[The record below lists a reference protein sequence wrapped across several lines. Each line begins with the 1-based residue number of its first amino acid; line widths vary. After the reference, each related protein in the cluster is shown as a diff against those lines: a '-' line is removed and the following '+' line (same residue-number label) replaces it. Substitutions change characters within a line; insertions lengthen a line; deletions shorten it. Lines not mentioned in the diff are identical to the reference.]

1 MAYSLNWT
9 PKANQTLYELTA
21 FLAEQRP
28 ASTVNKFVNK
38 VYKAVERLCTNPEIG
53 QIDDSSKG
61 IRRILIKPYT
71 RLYYLVGKDEII
83 LISFV
88 DTRRSSQTN
97 L

>member
-9 PKANQTLYELTA
+9 PKANQTLYDLTA

-28 ASTVNKFVNK
+28 ANTVNKFINK
-38 VYKAVERLCTNPEIG
+38 VYKAVERLRTNPEMG

-61 IRRILIKPYT
+61 VRRVLIKPYT
-71 RLYYLVGKDEII
+71 RLYYVVGKDEII
-83 LISFV
+83 LISFT
-88 DTRRSSQTN
+88 DTRRNSQTN